1 MKNKM
6 TRSQTRESFL
16 GFRSVYHHELGFSL
30 IEVLLALAI
39 LSAVAVIFLGG
50 MPTSSI
56 AAIVN
61 DKQITAE
68 GLAKSQMEYIKRQD
82 YHVDRQYDKL
92 NPLPPGYAIEIT
104 AEVLDPRGD
113 TTDNDD
119 GLQKIKIKIIRDAK
133 TVFTLEGYKS
143 FVNRSIF

>member
-1 MKNKM
+1 
-6 TRSQTRESFL
+6 
-16 GFRSVYHHELGFSL
+16 
-30 IEVLLALAI
+30 
-39 LSAVAVIFLGG
+39 
-50 MPTSSI
+50 
-56 AAIVN
+56 
-61 DKQITAE
+61 
-68 GLAKSQMEYIKRQD
+68 MEYIKRQD

-133 TVFTLEGYKS
+133 TVFTLEGYKL
-143 FVNRSIF
+143 FIGQ